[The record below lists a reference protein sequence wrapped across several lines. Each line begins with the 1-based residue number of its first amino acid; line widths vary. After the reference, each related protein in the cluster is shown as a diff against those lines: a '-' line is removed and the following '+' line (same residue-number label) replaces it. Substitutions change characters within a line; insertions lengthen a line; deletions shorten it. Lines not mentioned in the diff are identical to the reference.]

1 MSFVLRR
8 RAAGRHGRRGIA
20 AAVLAA
26 LWLTACGTDSQDG
39 AAPQKAPGG
48 NALEQTQIDVGLS
61 LKVLAFL
68 PAYVARAQ
76 GFWEEEGL
84 DVNIIEFKGDA
95 DVVQA
100 LAGDAVDVNVG
111 ALQGALNMIKGGQ
124 DVKVVWGGMNVAD
137 FSWYMQPQYDG
148 WEDLKGKTFAVTSP
162 GSLTEL
168 LLKAIAKEN
177 GLDPDKDL
185 QIVKVGTTPNAF
197 AALRAGTID
206 VAFLSPPTK
215 YQAEEEGFKL
225 LATQAEEIAPD
236 WPKEVVY
243 AKQEIIDG
251 SPNTMRAFLRGMSEA
266 IAFAAGNR
274 DETVQIIVDEFKID
288 AKYAERAYD
297 ELIPGFVA
305 SGALPSEDAMSA
317 FWQTAV
323 TAGDVTEPWELERWW
338 DDRFADAG

>member
-1 MSFVLRR
+1 
-8 RAAGRHGRRGIA
+8 
-20 AAVLAA
+20 

>member
-1 MSFVLRR
+1 MFRVRR
-8 RAAGRHGRRGIA
+8 RTAAGRHRRRGIA
-20 AAVLAA
+20 TVLLAA
-26 LWLTACGTDSQDG
+26 LCLTACGTGSQDEP
-39 AAPQKAPGG
+39 APRAPGG
-48 NALEQTQIDVGLS
+48 DALEQTQIDVGLS

-76 GFWEEEGL
+76 GFWEDEGL

-95 DVVQA
+95 DAVQA
-100 LAGDAVDVNVG
+100 LAGDAVDVNVA

-124 DVKVVWGGMNVAD
+124 DVRVVWGGMNVAD
-137 FSWYMQPQYDG
+137 FSWYMQPQYKG
-148 WEDLKGKTFAVTSP
+148 WEDLKGKKFAVTSP

-177 GLDPDKDL
+177 GLDPEKDL
-185 QIVKVGTTPNAF
+185 EIVKVGTTSNAF
-197 AALRAGTID
+197 AALRSGTID

-225 LATQAEEIAPD
+225 LATQAEEIATD

-243 AKQEIIDG
+243 AKQEVIDG

-266 IAFAAGNR
+266 IDFAAANR
-274 DETVQIIVDEFKID
+274 DETVRIIADEFKIET
-288 AKYAERAYD
+288 KYAERAYD
-297 ELIPGFVA
+297 ELIPGFVS

-317 FWQTAV
+317 FWETAV

-338 DDRFADAG
+338 DDRFVDAG